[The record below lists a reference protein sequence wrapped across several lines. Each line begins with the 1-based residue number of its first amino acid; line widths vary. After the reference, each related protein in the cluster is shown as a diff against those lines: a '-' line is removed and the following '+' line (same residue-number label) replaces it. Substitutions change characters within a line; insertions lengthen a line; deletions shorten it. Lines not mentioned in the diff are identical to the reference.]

1 MGAHVNFLIAYA
13 TTEGQTDKIA
23 KFIAATLNDE
33 GHEVRFHNVSDLSG
47 GLSITDFDKVIVAG
61 SVHSGKHQADL
72 ELFAFANRERLNGI
86 PGLLVSVSLAAAF
99 ADTLDEAGGYV
110 GTFLEATQWT
120 PSETI
125 LIAGAVKPGNYDW
138 FQKSALLEGDLAGHL
153 NEDLQEMRE
162 FTDWDALKQKVTDFA
177 GS

>member
-1 MGAHVNFLIAYA
+1 MGARVNVLIAYA

-23 KFIAATLNDE
+23 RFMAAALTEE

-47 GLSITDFDKVIVAG
+47 GLTVTDYDKVIVAG
-61 SVHSGKHQADL
+61 SVHSGKHQPDL
-72 ELFAFANRERLNGI
+72 ELFAFANRERLNQM

-99 ADTLDEAGGYV
+99 PDTLDEARGYV
-110 GTFLEATQWT
+110 GTFLEATHWKPAQ
-120 PSETI
+120 TI
-125 LIAGAVKPGNYDW
+125 QVAGAVKPGNYDW

-162 FTDWDALKQKVTDFA
+162 FTDWETLKQTVTDFA